1 MSSAAS
7 SEQTTSPR
15 DQIRSALNNVR
26 VFQDYPEVHRIVLR
40 WYDQDLNVEELAE
53 LKHNGAGKQVVLKYP
68 AHIFM
73 DVIRYAIKVSGL
85 RKEFDTRTKSDV
97 ARVLMGTCLFNNNNL
112 AVLLGVSRGTVVA
125 WSPGR
130 PENFPMQRL
139 GGELTVESLH
149 LILAWWEE
157 LTQAPNL
164 KANGWFLRR
173 AAEQG
178 MTWPVIA
185 RLTGQT
191 VQQAKKASLDLID
204 KDGGEQV
211 VINVNLEASDQ
222 GDIAREPEPRAE
234 GHLAGGSEGGPE
246 LDEPDEQGESL
257 LRAPSSV
264 AGDDAAFAPAV
275 YLASD
280 HEADDGDAGH
290 ADAPEDGLSAGDEGA
305 EREGTGGTDR
315 GVHPFLLA

>member
-1 MSSAAS
+1 MSPAAS
-7 SEQTTSPR
+7 SEQMTSPR
-15 DQIRSALNNVR
+15 DQVRAALSNVK
-26 VFQDYPEVHRIVLR
+26 VFEEYPEVHRLVLR
-40 WYDQDLNVEELAE
+40 WYEDSLQVEDMAE

-68 AHIFM
+68 ANIFM
-73 DVIRYAIKVSGL
+73 DVIRYAIKVSSL
-85 RKEFDTRTKSDV
+85 RKSYDPRTKSDV

-112 AVLLGVSRGTVVA
+112 ATLLGVSRGTVVA

-130 PENFPMQRL
+130 PEKFPMQRL

-149 LILAWWEE
+149 LILAWWDE
-157 LTQAPNL
+157 LSQAPNL
-164 KANGWFLRR
+164 KANGWLLRR
-173 AAEQG
+173 AAEEG

-191 VQQAKKASLDLID
+191 VQQAKKASLDITD
-204 KDGGEQV
+204 KEGEKV
-211 VINVNLEASDQ
+211 VINVSLEASDQ
-222 GDIAREPEPRAE
+222 SGLARESAARTE
-234 GHLAGGSEGGPE
+234 GHLAGGSEGSPE
-246 LDEPDEQGESL
+246 RDEPDEQGESL

-264 AGDDAAFAPAV
+264 SGDDAAFAPAV

-280 HEADDGDAGH
+280 DEADDGHAGH
-290 ADAPEDGLSAGDEGA
+290 ADAPEDGLSSGDEGS

>member
-15 DQIRSALNNVR
+15 EQIRATLSNIKI
-26 VFQDYPEVHRIVLR
+26 FQDYPEIHRVVLR
-40 WYDQDLNVEELAE
+40 WYEKDLQVEDLAE
-53 LKHNGAGKQVVLKYP
+53 LKHNGSGKQVVLKYP
-68 AHIFM
+68 AHVFM

-85 RKEFDTRTKSDV
+85 RKEFDARTKSDV

-157 LTQAPNL
+157 MVQAPNL

-191 VQQAKKASLDLID
+191 VQQAKKASLEMID
-204 KDGGEQV
+204 KEGGDQV
-211 VINVNLEASDQ
+211 VINVNLEAGNQ
-222 GDIAREPEPRAE
+222 GNVARETIPSAE
-234 GHLAGGSEGGPE
+234 GHPVGGSESSPE
-246 LDEPDEQGESL
+246 RDEPDEQGESL

-290 ADAPEDGLSAGDEGA
+290 ADAPKDGLSEGDEGA
-305 EREGTGGTDR
+305 VREGTGGTER